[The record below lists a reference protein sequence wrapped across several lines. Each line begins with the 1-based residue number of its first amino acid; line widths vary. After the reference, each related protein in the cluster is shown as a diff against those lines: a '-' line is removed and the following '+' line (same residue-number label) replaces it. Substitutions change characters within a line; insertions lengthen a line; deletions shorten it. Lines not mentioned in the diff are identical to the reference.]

1 MEKKLA
7 APIPIIYM
15 TEKSLQQYERSKK
28 MDFDEMIFQALERN
42 PQRLINLLMNSGFK
56 VVAMKTDLTTKEMC
70 EQANINYQSWLQSE
84 VRNDPRI
91 VAMRDTTSGRNHQYK
106 ATEVDKIKEI
116 WRECKSKWR

>member
-1 MEKKLA
+1 
-7 APIPIIYM
+7 
-15 TEKSLQQYERSKK
+15 
-28 MDFDEMIFQALERN
+28 MDFDELVFESLQRN
-42 PQRLINLLMNSGFK
+42 PQKLINLLMNSGFK

-106 ATEVDKIKEI
+106 SKDVDRIKEI
-116 WRECKSKWR
+116 WRECRSKWR

>member
-1 MEKKLA
+1 MNFDELVF
-7 APIPIIYM
+7 
-15 TEKSLQQYERSKK
+15 ESLQ
-28 MDFDEMIFQALERN
+28 RN

-106 ATEVDKIKEI
+106 SKDVDRIKEI
-116 WRECKSKWR
+116 WRECRSKWR

>member
-1 MEKKLA
+1 
-7 APIPIIYM
+7 
-15 TEKSLQQYERSKK
+15 

-42 PQRLINLLMNSGFK
+42 PERLINLLMNSGFK

-70 EQANINYQSWLQSE
+70 EQANINYKSWLQSE

-106 ATEVDKIKEI
+106 SKDVDKIKDI
-116 WRECKSKWR
+116 WRECRSKWR

>member
-1 MEKKLA
+1 
-7 APIPIIYM
+7 
-15 TEKSLQQYERSKK
+15 

-42 PQRLINLLMNSGFK
+42 PQRLINLLMDSGFK

-106 ATEVDKIKEI
+106 SKDVDKIKDI
-116 WRECKSKWR
+116 WRECRSKWR

>member
-1 MEKKLA
+1 MNFDELVF
-7 APIPIIYM
+7 
-15 TEKSLQQYERSKK
+15 ESLQ
-28 MDFDEMIFQALERN
+28 RN
-42 PQRLINLLMNSGFK
+42 PQKLINLLMNSGFK

-106 ATEVDKIKEI
+106 STDVDKIKEI
-116 WRECKSKWR
+116 WRECRSKWR

>member
-1 MEKKLA
+1 
-7 APIPIIYM
+7 
-15 TEKSLQQYERSKK
+15 

-106 ATEVDKIKEI
+106 ATDVDKIKEI
-116 WRECKSKWR
+116 WRECRSKWR

>member
-1 MEKKLA
+1 
-7 APIPIIYM
+7 
-15 TEKSLQQYERSKK
+15 

-70 EQANINYQSWLQSE
+70 EQANINYQSWLQSG

-91 VAMRDTTSGRNHQYK
+91 VVMRDTTSGRNHQYK
-106 ATEVDKIKEI
+106 ATDVDKIKEI
-116 WRECKSKWR
+116 WRECRSKWR

>member
-1 MEKKLA
+1 
-7 APIPIIYM
+7 
-15 TEKSLQQYERSKK
+15 

-106 ATEVDKIKEI
+106 SKDVDKIKDI
-116 WRECKSKWR
+116 WRECRSKWR

>member
-1 MEKKLA
+1 MNFDELVF
-7 APIPIIYM
+7 
-15 TEKSLQQYERSKK
+15 ESLQ
-28 MDFDEMIFQALERN
+28 RN

-70 EQANINYQSWLQSE
+70 KQANINYQSWLQSE

-106 ATEVDKIKEI
+106 AADVDKIKEI
-116 WRECKSKWR
+116 WRECRSKWR

>member
-1 MEKKLA
+1 MNFDELVF
-7 APIPIIYM
+7 
-15 TEKSLQQYERSKK
+15 ESLQ
-28 MDFDEMIFQALERN
+28 RN

-106 ATEVDKIKEI
+106 AADVDKIKEI
-116 WRECKSKWR
+116 WRECRSKWR